1 MIAGK
6 RVDMRAEVGC
16 LTRNVKVQGD
26 DESTSDQYGA
36 HIMLHSPAI
45 GEVATTVGRISYLEC
60 TLCGQAAILGR
71 YPIHFHMLGRV
82 HESYV
87 VGAAVHRTFN
97 RAIAIHGVHYFTVQD
112 VVAYDNMGHT
122 FFIESG
128 IESNN
133 RCDFS
138 RHHYAWF

>member
-26 DESTSDQYGA
+26 DESASDQYGA

-45 GEVATTVGRISYLEC
+45 GELATTVGRISYLEC
-60 TLCGQAAILGR
+60 TLCGQAANLGR
-71 YPIHFHMLGRV
+71 YPLHFHMLNRV
-82 HESYV
+82 YESYII
-87 VGAAVHRTFN
+87 GASVHRTFN
-97 RAIAIHGVHYFTVQD
+97 RAVTLHGVHFFTVQD

-122 FFIESG
+122 FFIEDG

-138 RHHYAWF
+138 SH